1 MHFWGP
7 LGRAESDCTLAS
19 TYGPDGRASTGD
31 EIEAV
36 LCDDP
41 MPPPLI
47 GYVAAFP
54 IPEVIRGINAFTLGV
69 REVNPAAEVEVNWT
83 STWFDPAVEG
93 DAAQALL
100 DKGADVIAMHQ
111 DSTAAGQAA
120 EAAGARWVSYN
131 SDMSAFAPE
140 AYLTAPVWNWGPRYV
155 EIIEAAQA
163 GAYAPGYYWGSMAD
177 GVVDLAPIAADVDSG
192 VTDQVLAAKEAIIAG
207 DLHPFSGPLYNQAG
221 NQVLADGE
229 VMDDGTMLGM
239 SFFVDGVIGSTGAE
253 APEAAAPLC
262 VGLVT
267 DVGEVDDKSFNQS
280 AWEGAQ
286 LAASELGASV
296 DYIETQAAKD
306 YAANI
311 ALFADSGC
319 DVIVTVGF
327 ALGEATGIAAAEY
340 PDVDFIGVDQWQPEA
355 IPNVAGLLFP
365 EDQAGFLAGALAAS
379 MSQTGII
386 AEVLGTDLVPP
397 VVAFGEG
404 YVNGAKHIN
413 PNITVIKTYHPGGLD
428 VAFTDPEWGATTAR
442 QALDQGA
449 DVIFGAGGKTGNG
462 ALIEVAGEPGALCIG
477 VDTDQWNTVP
487 EAHSCLVSS
496 AMKLIVPGVFD
507 LIQQSHAGSMPAGNY
522 YGEVGLAGFHDFDSM
537 VPDDVQSMLV
547 DMAAALKSGTLL
559 ACVWQDCPTEIATDY
574 GVTDDTIRVGAIAD
588 LSGPFSPLVKFIVD
602 AQTVYWDMVNRDGGI
617 AGRQVEFVVRD
628 NGYKVD
634 AHLEHYEE
642 FTEESDNG
650 VVMISQ
656 STGSPMTVAIAE
668 AAIEDNIAVIPLSWY
683 SGWPDPAFGLNI
695 FESTSNYC
703 YEAINGVDFLNEHVA
718 AQTGIAAPTMA
729 IIGMAGDYGQDGSAG
744 AWIAAEA
751 LGIEVVAD
759 LEGTV
764 APGADNTGALS
775 ELVAAGADMV
785 WTTVSPSILAELVG
799 GAAAQGYVP
808 WWSGNVPSYNPALL
822 DSAVGP
828 VLDTN
833 YILNSYILTWNTPD
847 VPGLEKMK
855 EEMLLAMPDA
865 PLSDTYIQGWVEGQA
880 AHQALVRAAANGDL
894 TRAGVVAAFNQITVD
909 HEGLAPDQSWGGAGD
924 PNDTVIRESYS
935 FDIVLD
941 NYTSGATIAEG
952 GDTGSVLLRGPWV
965 SEITAAQVYEGA
977 CWKAE

>member
-1 MHFWGP
+1 
-7 LGRAESDCTLAS
+7 
-19 TYGPDGRASTGD
+19 
-31 EIEAV
+31 
-36 LCDDP
+36 
-41 MPPPLI
+41 
-47 GYVAAFP
+47 
-54 IPEVIRGINAFTLGV
+54 
-69 REVNPAAEVEVNWT
+69 
-83 STWFDPAVEG
+83 
-93 DAAQALL
+93 
-100 DKGADVIAMHQ
+100 
-111 DSTAAGQAA
+111 
-120 EAAGARWVSYN
+120 
-131 SDMSAFAPE
+131 
-140 AYLTAPVWNWGPRYV
+140 
-155 EIIEAAQA
+155 
-163 GAYAPGYYWGSMAD
+163 
-177 GVVDLAPIAADVDSG
+177 
-192 VTDQVLAAKEAIIAG
+192 
-207 DLHPFSGPLYNQAG
+207 
-221 NQVLADGE
+221 
-229 VMDDGTMLGM
+229 
-239 SFFVDGVIGSTGAE
+239 
-253 APEAAAPLC
+253 
-262 VGLVT
+262 
-267 DVGEVDDKSFNQS
+267 
-280 AWEGAQ
+280 
-286 LAASELGASV
+286 
-296 DYIETQAAKD
+296 
-306 YAANI
+306 
-311 ALFADSGC
+311 
-319 DVIVTVGF
+319 
-327 ALGEATGIAAAEY
+327 
-340 PDVDFIGVDQWQPEA
+340 
-355 IPNVAGLLFP
+355 
-365 EDQAGFLAGALAAS
+365 
-379 MSQTGII
+379 
-386 AEVLGTDLVPP
+386 
-397 VVAFGEG
+397 
-404 YVNGAKHIN
+404 
-413 PNITVIKTYHPGGLD
+413 
-428 VAFTDPEWGATTAR
+428 
-442 QALDQGA
+442 
-449 DVIFGAGGKTGNG
+449 
-462 ALIEVAGEPGALCIG
+462 
-477 VDTDQWNTVP
+477 
-487 EAHSCLVSS
+487 
-496 AMKLIVPGVFD
+496 VFD
-507 LIQQSHAGSMPAGNY
+507 LIQQSQAGSMPAGNY
-522 YGEVGLAGFHDFDSM
+522 YGEVGLASFHDFDSM
-537 VPDDVQSMLV
+537 VPDDVKSMLV

-602 AQTVYWDMVNRDGGI
+602 AQQVYWDMVNRDGGI

-628 NGYKVD
+628 SGYKID
-634 AHLEHYEE
+634 AQLEHYEE

-656 STGSPMTVAIAE
+656 STGTPMTVAIAE
-668 AAIEDNIAVIPLSWY
+668 TAIEDNMAVIPLSWY
-683 SGWPDPAFGLNI
+683 SGWPDPEFGKNI

-799 GAAAQGYVP
+799 GAAAQGYIP

-924 PNDTVIRESYS
+924 PNDTVVRESYS

-977 CWKAE
+977 CWLAE

>member
-1 MHFWGP
+1 VQGFIATKSWIDDNNIVSIDQINDDPALYGALDTDGDGIGEI
-7 LGRAESDCTLAS
+7 LGCPEDWT
-19 TYGPDGRASTGD
+19 
-31 EIEAV
+31 
-36 LCDDP
+36 CDDIIENIIVFAGWDN
-41 MPPPLI
+41 LVEQKA
-47 GYVAAFP
+47 GYDALFAEFVN
-54 IPEVIRGINAFTLGV
+54 RV
-69 REVNPAAEVEVNWT
+69 RQ
-83 STWFDPAVEG
+83 G
-93 DAAQALL
+93 DAAIIYTWTPASYVVEMVPGEDVMWLSVEEDSVL
-100 DKGADVIAMHQ
+100 DESNPLGKTGGESHTQGAGFTGFGADTCTQPCQLGWEAADIQVSARTDTLDENPYLHNLLELIRPSIIEISILQVDQSGGDGSEAHVQQLAASWMADNADLVAGWIATA
-111 DSTAAGQAA
+111 STERAA
-120 EAAGARWVSYN
+120 E
-131 SDMSAFAPE
+131 
-140 AYLTAPVWNWGPRYV
+140 
-155 EIIEAAQA
+155 
-163 GAYAPGYYWGSMAD
+163 
-177 GVVDLAPIAADVDSG
+177 
-192 VTDQVLAAKEAIIAG
+192 
-207 DLHPFSGPLYNQAG
+207 
-221 NQVLADGE
+221 E
-229 VMDDGTMLGM
+229 V
-239 SFFVDGVIGSTGAE
+239 
-253 APEAAAPLC
+253 AAPLC

-355 IPNVAGLLFP
+355 ISNVAGLLFP

-379 MSQTGII
+379 MSKTGII

-413 PNITVIKTYHPGGLD
+413 PNIQVIKTYHPGGLD

-487 EAHSCLVSS
+487 EAHSCLVTS

-522 YGEVGLAGFHDFDSM
+522 YGEVGLAPFHDFDSM

-547 DMAAALKSGTLL
+547 DMAAALKSGNLL

-588 LSGPFSPLVKFIVD
+588 LSGPFAPLVKFIVD
-602 AQTVYWDMVNRDGGI
+602 AQQVYWDMVNRDGGI

-628 NGYKVD
+628 NGYQVD

-656 STGSPMTVAIAE
+656 STGSPMTAAIAE

-683 SGWPDPAFGLNI
+683 SAWPDPDYGLNI

-775 ELVAAGADMV
+775 QLVAAGADMV
-785 WTTVSPSILAELVG
+785 WTTVSPSVLAELVG
-799 GAAAQGYVP
+799 GAAAQGYIP

-822 DSAVGP
+822 DTAVGP
-828 VLDTN
+828 VLDSN
-833 YILNSYILTWNTPD
+833 YVLNSYILTWNTPG

-855 EEMLLAMPDA
+855 EELLAAMPDA

-894 TRAGVVAAFNQITVD
+894 TRSGVVAAFNQITVD
-909 HEGLAPDQSWGGAGD
+909 HEGLAPNQSWGGGD
-924 PNDTVIRESYS
+924 PNETVIRESYS
-935 FDIVLD
+935 YDIVFD

-965 SEITAAQVYEGA
+965 SDITAAQVYEGA
-977 CWKAE
+977 CFKSE

>member
-1 MHFWGP
+1 
-7 LGRAESDCTLAS
+7 
-19 TYGPDGRASTGD
+19 
-31 EIEAV
+31 
-36 LCDDP
+36 
-41 MPPPLI
+41 
-47 GYVAAFP
+47 
-54 IPEVIRGINAFTLGV
+54 
-69 REVNPAAEVEVNWT
+69 
-83 STWFDPAVEG
+83 
-93 DAAQALL
+93 
-100 DKGADVIAMHQ
+100 
-111 DSTAAGQAA
+111 
-120 EAAGARWVSYN
+120 
-131 SDMSAFAPE
+131 
-140 AYLTAPVWNWGPRYV
+140 
-155 EIIEAAQA
+155 
-163 GAYAPGYYWGSMAD
+163 
-177 GVVDLAPIAADVDSG
+177 
-192 VTDQVLAAKEAIIAG
+192 
-207 DLHPFSGPLYNQAG
+207 
-221 NQVLADGE
+221 
-229 VMDDGTMLGM
+229 MLWR
-239 SFFVDGVIGSTGAE
+239 
-253 APEAAAPLC
+253 LRC
-262 VGLVT
+262 L
-267 DVGEVDDKSFNQS
+267 K
-280 AWEGAQ
+280 
-286 LAASELGASV
+286 
-296 DYIETQAAKD
+296 
-306 YAANI
+306 
-311 ALFADSGC
+311 
-319 DVIVTVGF
+319 
-327 ALGEATGIAAAEY
+327 
-340 PDVDFIGVDQWQPEA
+340 
-355 IPNVAGLLFP
+355 
-365 EDQAGFLAGALAAS
+365 
-379 MSQTGII
+379 TGII

-507 LIQQSHAGSMPAGNY
+507 LIQQSHAGSMPSGNY

-547 DMAAALKSGTLL
+547 DMAAALKSGNLL
-559 ACVWQDCPTEIATDY
+559 ACVWQDCPTEIATGY

-588 LSGPFSPLVKFIVD
+588 LSGPFAPLVKFIVD
-602 AQTVYWDMVNRDGGI
+602 AQQVYWDMVNRDGGI
-617 AGRQVEFVVRD
+617 AGRQVEFVIRD
-628 NGYKVD
+628 NGYQVD

-656 STGSPMTVAIAE
+656 STGSPMTAAIAE

-683 SGWPDPAFGLNI
+683 SAWPDPEYGLNI

-703 YEAINGVDFLNEHVA
+703 YEAINGVEFLNEHVA

-729 IIGMAGDYGQDGSAG
+729 IISFPGEYGGDGSAG
-744 AWIAAEA
+744 AKIAAEA

-759 LEGTV
+759 LDGTV

-775 ELVAAGADMV
+775 QLVAADADMV
-785 WTTVSPSILAELVG
+785 WTTVSPSVLAELVG

-822 DSAVGP
+822 DTAVGP
-828 VLDTN
+828 VLDSN

-855 EEMLLAMPDA
+855 EELLAAMPDA
-865 PLSDTYIQGWVEGQA
+865 PLSDTYIQGWIEGQA

-909 HEGLAPDQSWGGAGD
+909 HEGLAPNQSWGGDD

-935 FDIVLD
+935 YDIVID
-941 NYTSGATIAEG
+941 NYTSGATVAEG

-965 SEITAAQVYEGA
+965 SDITAAQVYEGA
-977 CWKAE
+977 CFKSE